1 MFYHDG
7 STLWGPVSWTR
18 CHSQPTTL
26 TFGNTRQPSGHRG
39 LCYHDS
45 AMPTLGILTSSDL
58 GARGQREDTSG
69 QRIRE
74 LLASAGFEVLCYEV
88 VPDEQADLEERLR
101 RWADEGSLDL
111 IVTTGGTGLTS
122 RDVTPEATRAVV
134 DREVPGMAEAMRIQ
148 TLKHTPFAM
157 ISRAV
162 VGVRGR
168 TLIINLPGSL
178 KAVQEC
184 LEVVLPAIPHALEML
199 RENPPAHE
207 A

>member
-1 MFYHDG
+1 
-7 STLWGPVSWTR
+7 
-18 CHSQPTTL
+18 
-26 TFGNTRQPSGHRG
+26 
-39 LCYHDS
+39 
-45 AMPTLGILTSSDL
+45 MPTLGILTSSDL
-58 GARGQREDTSG
+58 GARSQREDTSG
-69 QRIRE
+69 QRIRD
-74 LLASAGFEVLCYEV
+74 LLAAAGFEVLCYEV
-88 VPDEQADLEERLR
+88 VPDEQATLEERLR
-101 RWADEGSLDL
+101 HWADEGGLDL

-168 TLIINLPGSL
+168 TLIINLPGSP